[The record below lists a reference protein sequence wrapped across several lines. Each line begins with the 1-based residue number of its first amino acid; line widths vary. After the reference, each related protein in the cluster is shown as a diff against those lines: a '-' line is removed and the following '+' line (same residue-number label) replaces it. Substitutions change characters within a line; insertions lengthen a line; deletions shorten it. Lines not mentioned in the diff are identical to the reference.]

1 MPSRGAARIYL
12 AFLILL
18 LAPALSEAL
27 TSLELPGVSATHPLS
42 VAPFGASKFYADA
55 SAIWEVIRGGVSDAL
70 GARAY
75 LVIAP
80 DKGFTGEEVQALRA
94 RLARGGFSILIAD
107 ETQAGGGLAAK
118 LVGVVFGEGPVL
130 NPDMPPAAPA
140 ALAVP
145 VKCVVEGR
153 VFTVYFVKAAY
164 IQYYPKWMK
173 PVCVA
178 ERVRT
183 PAGLVEDAVMAVY
196 GEVNG
201 SKVLVVSDSSIF
213 ANYMYTGLPGYP
225 PTRDLAL
232 ALASLVA
239 EPGERV
245 VYDTSHLAVT
255 RLTALAALTGLL
267 AGTPAWALDKL
278 AAAAA
283 PILPYLIMAAVLGGI
298 LYLGVERLGARE
310 NLASRAEAFY
320 FAGECVRSGLKPCPA
335 WLTGPP
341 PGRGEVEALAKR
353 LRRLMESDGREARS
367 G

>member
-12 AFLILL
+12 AFLLLL

-55 SAIWEVIRGGVSDAL
+55 SSIWEVSRGGVSDAL
-70 GARAY
+70 GAGAY

-80 DKGFTGEEVQALRA
+80 DRGFTGEEVEALRA
-94 RLARGGFSILIAD
+94 RLARGGFSVLIAD
-107 ETQAGGGLAAK
+107 ETEAGGRLADR
-118 LVGVVFGEGPVL
+118 LVGVTFGDGPVL
-130 NPDMPPAAPA
+130 NPDLPPASPA

-145 VKCVVEGR
+145 VKCVVGGR

-164 IQYYPKWMK
+164 IQYYPGWMK
-173 PVCVA
+173 PICVA
-178 ERVRT
+178 EKVRT
-183 PAGLVEDAVMAVY
+183 PVGLVENAVMAVY

-225 PTRDLAL
+225 PTRELAL
-232 ALASLVA
+232 ALVGLIA

-255 RLTALAALTGLL
+255 RLTALAALAGL
-267 AGTPAWALDKL
+267 AVGIPAWVLDKL
-278 AAAAA
+278 PAVAA
-283 PILPYLIMAAVLGGI
+283 PILSYLIVAGAAGAI
-298 LYLGVERLGARE
+298 LYLGVERLRPRE
-310 NLASRAEAFY
+310 DLASRAEAFY
-320 FAGECVRSGLKPCPA
+320 FAGECVRSGLKQCPA

-341 PGRGEVEALAKR
+341 PGRDEVEALARK
-353 LRRLMESDGREARS
+353 LRRLVDS
-367 G
+367 GG